1 MGDMQ
6 TLSDLESDA
15 LREVAN
21 IGAGHAATALSQMTS
36 RKIMISVPE
45 VSVRRLE
52 DVAELVG
59 APDTVI
65 AGVLMHVMGDL
76 TGRTLVVLGQESAYA
91 LCELL
96 LRRPRTGAA
105 GFDAM
110 EQSTIKETG
119 NILCSAY
126 MNALSDFLGMMLV
139 PSVPALVVDLAG
151 AVLTTAY
158 LNFGHDRDAVFCVE
172 TTFRIEGSDQALTG
186 QFLLMPDPPA
196 LAAIF
201 DAIRIRN

>member
-1 MGDMQ
+1 MVDKG
-6 TLSDLESDA
+6 TLSNQERDA

-21 IGAGHAATALSQMTS
+21 IGAGHAATALSQMTG
-36 RKIMISVPE
+36 RRIMISVPE

-52 DVAELVG
+52 EVALLVG
-59 APDTVI
+59 PPDTVI

-76 TGRTLVVLGQESAYA
+76 TGRTLVVLGQESAHA

-96 LRRPRTGAA
+96 LRKPSQGPT
-105 GFDAM
+105 FDAM
-110 EQSTIKETG
+110 QQSTIKETG

-172 TTFRIEGSDQALTG
+172 TTFRIEGSEQALTG
-186 QFLLMPDPPA
+186 QFLLMPDPPS
-196 LAAIF
+196 LKVIF
-201 DAIRIRN
+201 ESISVAR

>member
-1 MGDMQ
+1 MVDTG
-6 TLSDLESDA
+6 TLSDLERDA

-21 IGAGHAATALSQMTS
+21 IGAGHAATALSQMTG
-36 RKIMISVPE
+36 RRIMISVPE

-52 DVAELVG
+52 DVALLVG
-59 APDTVI
+59 PPDTII

-76 TGRTLVVLGQESAYA
+76 TGRTLVVLGQDSAHA

-96 LRRPRTGAA
+96 LRKPSTGPT
-105 GFDAM
+105 FDAM
-110 EQSTIKETG
+110 QQSTIKETG

-158 LNFGHDRDAVFCVE
+158 LNFGHDRDAVICVE
-172 TTFRIEGSDQALTG
+172 TTFRIEGSEQALTG
-186 QFLLMPDPPA
+186 QFLLMPDPPS
-196 LAAIF
+196 LKVIF
-201 DAIRIRN
+201 DSIRVAR

>member
-1 MGDMQ
+1 
-6 TLSDLESDA
+6 
-15 LREVAN
+15 
-21 IGAGHAATALSQMTS
+21 
-36 RKIMISVPE
+36 MISVPE

-52 DVAELVG
+52 EVALLAG
-59 APDTVI
+59 PPDTVI

-76 TGRTLVVLGQESAYA
+76 TGRTLVVLGQESAHA

-96 LRRPRTGAA
+96 LRKPSQGPT
-105 GFDAM
+105 FDAM
-110 EQSTIKETG
+110 QQSTIKETG

-126 MNALSDFLGMMLV
+126 LNALSEFLGMMLV

-172 TTFRIEGSDQALTG
+172 TTFRIEGSEQALTG
-186 QFLLMPDPPA
+186 QFLLMPDPPS
-196 LAAIF
+196 LKVIL
-201 DAIRIRN
+201 DSIRVAR